1 MNASKKELLAGG
13 VAASLAMAGMVA
25 GTALAAPAAPA
36 ADAQVVSPAPA
47 VEVVSAMPG
56 TTVVRADASQGT
68 FAFDQAT
75 ITPNAS
81 IATTFRGATKVLCN
95 ATDDFAQVNPLEW
108 KLAVSGDVDNE
119 FVAPVDELA
128 NESAV
133 KQTMTCTC
141 GGNPADGRAIV
152 TAEVKGIPVPY
163 LLERAE
169 TLPGANTLTFVS
181 SDGTEVS
188 MPLGYVV
195 GRHAVISYQVNG
207 EDLSASVGGNNQLW
221 MTRTPANYFV
231 RDVVEIRV
239 STEAQPPANP
249 GEGMEYPN
257 SPNVGILAASI
268 R

>member
-1 MNASKKELLAGG
+1 MADYKKAILASA
-13 VAASLAMAGMVA
+13 VAATMVLGATGQAVAAEEAAGDSPMGAAPVGA
-25 GTALAAPAAPA
+25 RSETALTTTAPTP
-36 ADAQVVSPAPA
+36 
-47 VEVVSAMPG
+47 MPVYG
-56 TTVVRADASQGT
+56 EFSY
-68 FAFDQAT
+68 DQQT
-75 ITPNAS
+75 LTPNS
-81 IATTFRGATKVLCN
+81 VIRSTFRGATATLCG
-95 ATDDFAQVNPLEW
+95 ATTDLVVDNPLGW
-108 KLAVSGDVDNE
+108 KISVTGDVE
-119 FVAPVDELA
+119 QAFSLPVDELA
-128 NESAV
+128 SEDSV
-133 KQTMTCTC
+133 RQVMTCTC
-141 GGNPADGRAIV
+141 GGNPADGRASI

>member
-1 MNASKKELLAGG
+1 MADYKKAILAST
-13 VAASLAMAGMVA
+13 VAATMVLGATGQAVAAEEAAGDSPMGAAPVGA
-25 GTALAAPAAPA
+25 RSETALTTTAPTP
-36 ADAQVVSPAPA
+36 
-47 VEVVSAMPG
+47 MPVYG
-56 TTVVRADASQGT
+56 EFSY
-68 FAFDQAT
+68 DQQT
-75 ITPNAS
+75 LTPNS
-81 IATTFRGATKVLCN
+81 VIRSTFRGATATLCG
-95 ATDDFAQVNPLEW
+95 ATTDLVVDNPLGW
-108 KLAVSGDVDNE
+108 KISVTGDVE
-119 FVAPVDELA
+119 QAFSLPVDELA
-128 NESAV
+128 SEDSV
-133 KQTMTCTC
+133 RQVMTCTC
-141 GGNPADGRAIV
+141 GGNPADGRASI

>member
-1 MNASKKELLAGG
+1 MADYKKAILAST
-13 VAASLAMAGMVA
+13 VAATMVLGATGQAVAAEEAAGDSPMGAAPVGA
-25 GTALAAPAAPA
+25 RSETALTTTAPTP
-36 ADAQVVSPAPA
+36 
-47 VEVVSAMPG
+47 MPVYG
-56 TTVVRADASQGT
+56 EFSY
-68 FAFDQAT
+68 DQQT
-75 ITPNAS
+75 LTPNS
-81 IATTFRGATKVLCN
+81 VIRSTFRGATATLCG
-95 ATDDFAQVNPLEW
+95 ATTDLVVDNPLGW
-108 KLAVSGDVDNE
+108 KISVTGDVE
-119 FVAPVDELA
+119 QAFSLPVDELA
-128 NESAV
+128 SEDSV
-133 KQTMTCTC
+133 RQVMTCTC
-141 GGNPADGRAIV
+141 GGNPADGRASI

-169 TLPGANTLTFVS
+169 TLPGANALTFVS

>member
-1 MNASKKELLAGG
+1 MADYKKAILAST
-13 VAASLAMAGMVA
+13 VAATMVLGATGQAVAAEEAAGDSPM
-25 GTALAAPAAPA
+25 GTAPVGARSETALTTTAPTP
-36 ADAQVVSPAPA
+36 
-47 VEVVSAMPG
+47 MPVYG
-56 TTVVRADASQGT
+56 EFSY
-68 FAFDQAT
+68 DQQT
-75 ITPNAS
+75 LTPNS
-81 IATTFRGATKVLCN
+81 VIRSTFRGATATLCG
-95 ATDDFAQVNPLEW
+95 ATTDLVVDNPLGW
-108 KLAVSGDVDNE
+108 KISVTGDVE
-119 FVAPVDELA
+119 RAFSLPVDELA
-128 NESAV
+128 SEDSV
-133 KQTMTCTC
+133 RQVMTCTC
-141 GGNPADGRAIV
+141 GGNPADGRASI

>member
-1 MNASKKELLAGG
+1 MADYKKAILAST
-13 VAASLAMAGMVA
+13 VAATMVLGATGQAVAAEEAAGDSPT
-25 GTALAAPAAPA
+25 GTAPVGARSETALTTTAPT
-36 ADAQVVSPAPA
+36 PAP
-47 VEVVSAMPG
+47 VYGEFSY
-56 TTVVRADASQGT
+56 
-68 FAFDQAT
+68 DQQT
-75 ITPNAS
+75 LTPNS
-81 IATTFRGATKVLCN
+81 VIRSTFRGATATLCG
-95 ATDDFAQVNPLEW
+95 ATTDLVVDNPLGW
-108 KLAVSGDVDNE
+108 KISVTGDVE
-119 FVAPVDELA
+119 QAFSLPVDELA
-128 NESAV
+128 SEDSV
-133 KQTMTCTC
+133 RQVMTCTC
-141 GGNPADGRAIV
+141 GGNPADGRASI

>member
-1 MNASKKELLAGG
+1 MADYKKAILAST
-13 VAASLAMAGMVA
+13 VAATMVLGATGQAVAAEEAAGDSPTGAAPVGA
-25 GTALAAPAAPA
+25 RSETALTTTAPTPTP
-36 ADAQVVSPAPA
+36 VYGEFSY
-47 VEVVSAMPG
+47 
-56 TTVVRADASQGT
+56 
-68 FAFDQAT
+68 DQQT
-75 ITPNAS
+75 LTPNS
-81 IATTFRGATKVLCN
+81 VIRSTFRGATATLCG
-95 ATDDFAQVNPLEW
+95 ATTDLVVDNPLGW
-108 KLAVSGDVDNE
+108 KISVTGDVE
-119 FVAPVDELA
+119 QAFSLPVDELA
-128 NESAV
+128 SGDSV
-133 KQTMTCTC
+133 RQVMTCTC
-141 GGNPADGRAIV
+141 GGNPADGRASI

>member
-1 MNASKKELLAGG
+1 MADYKKAILAST
-13 VAASLAMAGMVA
+13 VAATMVLGATGQAVAAEEAAGDSPT
-25 GTALAAPAAPA
+25 GAAPVGARSETVLTTTAPT
-36 ADAQVVSPAPA
+36 P
-47 VEVVSAMPG
+47 MPVYG
-56 TTVVRADASQGT
+56 EFSY
-68 FAFDQAT
+68 DQQT
-75 ITPNAS
+75 LTPNS
-81 IATTFRGATKVLCN
+81 VIRSTFRGATATLCG
-95 ATDDFAQVNPLEW
+95 ATTDLVVDNPLGW
-108 KLAVSGDVDNE
+108 KISVTGDVE
-119 FVAPVDELA
+119 QAFSLPVDELA
-128 NESAV
+128 SGDSV
-133 KQTMTCTC
+133 RQVMTCTC
-141 GGNPADGRAIV
+141 GGNPADGRASI

>member
-1 MNASKKELLAGG
+1 MADYKKAILAST
-13 VAASLAMAGMVA
+13 VAATMVLGATGQAVAAEEAAGDSPMGAAPVGA
-25 GTALAAPAAPA
+25 RSETALTTTAPTP
-36 ADAQVVSPAPA
+36 
-47 VEVVSAMPG
+47 MPVYG
-56 TTVVRADASQGT
+56 EFSY
-68 FAFDQAT
+68 DQQT
-75 ITPNAS
+75 LTPNS
-81 IATTFRGATKVLCN
+81 VIRSTFRGATATLCG
-95 ATDDFAQVNPLEW
+95 ATTDLVVDNPLGW
-108 KLAVSGDVDNE
+108 KISVTGDVE
-119 FVAPVDELA
+119 QAFSLPVDELA
-128 NESAV
+128 SEDSV
-133 KQTMTCTC
+133 RQVMTCTC
-141 GGNPADGRAIV
+141 GGNPADGRASI

-169 TLPGANTLTFVS
+169 ALPGANTLTFVS